1 MNHGATGAQLKWGHM
16 ETLHDALYITGGKPL
31 SGEIHIHTAKNSTL
45 YLMLGALLT
54 AEPVILKDIPKLS
67 DVLILQ
73 EMLEHFG
80 AKTRWQDRDL
90 HIDASEL
97 FSCEAPYALVSKMR
111 ASFVAMGALL
121 GRCGE
126 ARISMPG
133 GCAFGPRPVDRHIKA
148 FKQLGAELSEE
159 GGDFYAKRVAPL
171 RGTARFEAPT
181 VGGTQNVILASVLGE
196 GDVIIENA
204 ALEPE
209 IADLADMLNGMGA
222 DISGAGSSTIRI
234 RGVAS
239 LQGTTYRPIPDRI
252 EAGTF
257 MMAIAATRSRV
268 TLRDVNA
275 SHLRT
280 VIAKLLDTG
289 VNILEVD
296 NATLLVDATGELM
309 PTEVTATE
317 YPGFPTDLQA
327 PFGAFLATIAGKST
341 VADSVYPDRFTHV
354 SELARTGVTLE
365 LNDDVLTIHGGPMT
379 GARLHAADI
388 RAGGALI
395 VAALAAVGESTIT
408 GVQFIA
414 RGYENVVER
423 FNQLGGDIR
432 RERVSELATGT
443 FGD

>member
-1 MNHGATGAQLKWGHM
+1 MA
-16 ETLHDALYITGGKPL
+16 TLHDALYITGGKPL
-31 SGEIHIHTAKNSTL
+31 LGEIHVHTAKNSTL

-54 AEPVILKDIPKLS
+54 PEPVVLKDIPKLS
-67 DVLILQ
+67 DVLVLQ

-80 AKTRWQDRDL
+80 AKTSWQDRDL

-133 GCAFGPRPVDRHIKA
+133 GCAFGPRPVDRHIRA
-148 FKQLGAELSEE
+148 FKQLGVELSEE
-159 GGDFYAKRVAPL
+159 GGDFYARRGAPL
-171 RGTARFEAPT
+171 RGTASFEAPT

-196 GDVIIENA
+196 GRVTIENA

-222 DISGAGSSTIRI
+222 RISGAGTSTIRI
-234 RGVAS
+234 SGVPS
-239 LQGTTYRPIPDRI
+239 LRGTTYRPIPDRI

-257 MMAIAATRSRV
+257 MMAVAATRGRA
-268 TLRDVNA
+268 TLRGVNA

-289 VNILEVD
+289 VNVLEID
-296 NATLLVDATGELM
+296 NTTLLIDARGALR
-309 PTEVTATE
+309 PTDVTAVE

-327 PFGAFLATIAGKST
+327 PFGAFLATIPGRST
-341 VADSVYPDRFTHV
+341 VSDNVYPDRFTHV
-354 SELARTGVTLE
+354 PELAHTGVSLTLSE
-365 LNDDVLTIHGGPMT
+365 DVLTIEGGPMT
-379 GARLHAADI
+379 GARMHAADI

-395 VAALAAVGESTIT
+395 VAALAASGESVVT

-423 FNQLGGDIR
+423 FNQLGARMR